1 MNRCEL
7 IFLDRVEID
16 LRRAEAQHADYLRC
30 LADLGFEVITLPAD
44 PELPDS
50 VFVEDPV
57 VAVDEVAVMTRM
69 GALSRRGESLKLADA
84 IEPYRQICWMTAP
97 ATLDGGDVVRIGR
110 ELYAGLSRRTN
121 RHGIGQLEDFVAPF
135 GYKVHPVEIR
145 DCLHLKS
152 GACYVGRGTLL
163 INRDWINPEPFR
175 AYRLIDVPEPWA
187 ADVLAAGNT
196 ILMPAGFPRTEQLL
210 AAEGFHV
217 CTVDVSELQ
226 KAEAGVTCMS
236 VILD

>member
-7 IFLDRVEID
+7 TFVDRVEID
-16 LRRAEAQHADYLRC
+16 IRRAQAQHADYLRC

-57 VAVDEVAVMTRM
+57 VAVAEVAVMTRM
-69 GALSRRGESLKLADA
+69 GAPSRRGESIALAEA
-84 IEPYRQICWMTAP
+84 IEPYRPICWMSEP
-97 ATLDGGDVVRIGR
+97 ATLDGGDVIRIGAS
-110 ELYAGLSRRTN
+110 LYAGLSRRTN
-121 RHGIGQLEDFVAPF
+121 AAGITQLADFVAPF
-135 GYKVHPVEIR
+135 SYKVQPVEIR

-152 GACYVGRGTLL
+152 GACYIGRGTLL
-163 INRDWINPEPFR
+163 INREWVNPEPFR

-187 ADVLAAGNT
+187 ADVLAVGNT
-196 ILMPAGFPRTEQLL
+196 ILMPAGFRRTEKLL
-210 AAEGFHV
+210 EAEGFSV